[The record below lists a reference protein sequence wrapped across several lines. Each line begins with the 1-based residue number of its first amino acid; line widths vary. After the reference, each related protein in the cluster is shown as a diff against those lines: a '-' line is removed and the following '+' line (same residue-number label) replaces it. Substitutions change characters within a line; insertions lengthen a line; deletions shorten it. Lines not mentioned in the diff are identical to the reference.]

1 MKEYLIE
8 NGYTGGERMIRM
20 MHSMGWIQIT
30 DKKREDNLWLDIIAA
45 NGDILHEWPIT
56 KGGFEYLRRTY
67 KCVWERLD

>member
-1 MKEYLIE
+1 
-8 NGYTGGERMIRM
+8 MIRM

-67 KCVWERLD
+67 KFVWERLD